1 MHGDIIEELRD
12 PAGRYAAVP
21 PDADSIRESCQSFWR
36 VLHGDDVGKMI
47 LVSGF
52 SIGPSLKGVVR
63 MRFNWPEQCDE
74 AADWVIHEVSLK
86 RDVFHRG
93 YLSRPGGAML
103 TSIYSELTA
112 DELVAGP
119 EPSIV
124 VRSAPGLYQ
133 CYWRLEEP
141 KPLSA
146 IKRLSD
152 RLLWRHD
159 RLLRMPATD
168 NHHYHDSPPIGL
180 VRHTAATFTVAELE
194 DCLPDCSGSAA
205 IRSRDPVPGERSL
218 VLEGPSSIFFA
229 MAESPTLRVSVAA
242 AAVAVL
248 LLGGVVVPRITG
260 VPHRSVG
267 SVAAAVPFVR
277 LESGV
282 RPISVFGDVP
292 ASAKAAKSAPV
303 VEAASLR
310 VHPKRNPRERVPD
323 APITPDNLPT
333 EVADLSDS
341 ARTTWQRAASV
352 IWMVQ

>member
-1 MHGDIIEELRD
+1 D

-21 PDADSIRESCQSFWR
+21 PDADSIRESCRHFWR

-74 AADWVIHEVSLK
+74 AADWVFHEVSLK

-93 YLSRPGGAML
+93 YLSRPGGAIL

-124 VRSAPGLYQ
+124 VGSAPGLYQ
-133 CYWRLEEP
+133 CYWKLAEP
-141 KPLSA
+141 KPISA
-146 IKRLSD
+146 IRRLAD

-168 NHHYHDSPPIGL
+168 NHHYHNSPSIG
-180 VRHTAATFTVAELE
+180 VVKHTAATFTVQELE
-194 DCLPDCSGSAA
+194 ECLPDCSGSVA

-218 VLEGPSSIFFA
+218 VLEGPGSIFFA
-229 MAESPTLRVSVAA
+229 MAESPTLRVSVAGA
-242 AAVAVL
+242 AIAAL

-282 RPISVFGDVP
+282 RPNYALGEVLASGKAPRSV
-292 ASAKAAKSAPV
+292 PV
-303 VEAASLR
+303 AVAASVTDGR
-310 VHPKRNPRERVPD
+310 MRHPRERVPD
-323 APITPDNLPT
+323 AVAPITPDNLPT